1 MSKHLR
7 LVQFFIMVSVKRQKK
22 VRTDWLV
29 FSTRTNDCSRFQTGT
44 PGEEEL
50 KRFLA
55 STKGISSR
63 ICLGEVV

>member
-7 LVQFFIMVSVKRQKK
+7 LVEFSRIFSVKRQKK

-29 FSTRTNDCSRFQTGT
+29 FSTRTNDCSRFQSST
-44 PGEEEL
+44 PGEEEV

-55 STKGISSR
+55 STKGTLSR